1 MRSRTAIVVVA
12 LAVGLAPGIAGAS
25 SAGEPKR
32 HRVALVR
39 SPSARKVSSCCR
51 RPGSVARCGE
61 LPVEGTHHP
70 ARAGE
75 PGQRPPKRRP
85 AALRLHPVG
94 ADQQFAPLPTV
105 AREFPDTWFATL
117 DASRR
122 DAPVRFP
129 GERSRRLVPRAGDRL
144 RRRLSR
150 RAGME
155 RQRDRPGRRRQRRRD
170 GCPPVVR
177 FIAGFPEPALRQ
189 PTRPSPERVCLELR
203 RPRGVQAAAN
213 GVIAKGAG
221 VVFQVAG
228 QCGVGVLE
236 AAAEHGCLRDR
247 RRLRPVVVGRQV
259 LTSAVKR
266 FDLGVYRAIQLLVQ
280 GGFRPGDTSL
290 GIADRGACP
299 RSRSARGCRPTSG
312 RKTRRVLGQI
322 ARGEIR
328 AIPRPGRLT
337 AGRLERGRERRPR
350 ACRPRPPS
358 S

>member
-32 HRVALVR
+32 YRVALVIEPVGAEGLLMLPT
-39 SPSARKVSSCCR
+39 SGFR
-51 RPGSVARCGE
+51 RALRE
-61 LPVEGTHHP
+61 LPVEGTVITLP
-70 ARAGE
+70 ARVNQVSGLRSVA
-75 PGQRPPKRRP
+75 RRRYD
-85 AALRLHPVG
+85 LILSG
-94 ADQQFAPLPTV
+94 LITQFAPLPTV

-129 GERSRRLVPRAGDRL
+129 ANVRGVAFREQEIGFVVGYLAGL
-144 RRRLSR
+144 
-150 RAGME
+150 ME
-155 RQRDRPGRRRQRRRD
+155 RQRDGPDVVASVGGMD
-170 GCPPVVR
+170 VPTVVR
-177 FIAGFPEPALRQ
+177 FIAGFRAGARHANPRVRHVNVFTRNFVDPEACR
-189 PTRPSPERVCLELR
+189 
-203 RPRGVQAAAN
+203 AAAN

-236 AAAEHGCLRDR
+236 AAAEHGVSAIGVDSDQSSY
-247 RRLRPVVVGRQV
+247 GRQV

-280 GGFRPGDTSL
+280 GGFRPGQDTSL
-290 GIADRGACP
+290 GIADGALALGRFSP
-299 RSRSARGCRPTSG
+299 RVPADVR

-328 AIPRPGRLT
+328 AIPATLRVG
-337 AGRLERGRERRPR
+337 
-350 ACRPRPPS
+350 
-358 S
+358 